1 MPFSVTQKLTGRLKY
16 PSISVEMAGVEQ
28 EVVVTY
34 EVLSISINAEDLSCI
49 ATVQSSVED
58 CLYKGV
64 TEFRFTYSGSGNP
77 IEEAEKSLKS
87 SIS

>member
-1 MPFSVTQKLTGRLKY
+1 MSFSLKQTISGRLKF
-16 PSISVEMAGVEQ
+16 PSIGVEMAGGEQ

-34 EVLSISINAEDLSCI
+34 DILSISINAEDLSCI
-49 ATVQSSVED
+49 TSVQSSVEG

-64 TEFRFTYSGSGNP
+64 TEFRFTYSGNGNP
-77 IEEAEKSLKS
+77 IEEAELSLKA